1 MKRLVGLF
9 SAALAAGI
17 GVALCGCLPSEHSQA
32 DEEKEPHYLTGKAR
46 EKALDHKG
54 AIEAF
59 EKAVEAN
66 PASASAHFE
75 LGLLYEKNEPDYAA
89 AIYHYERYLK
99 LRPDAGNAD
108 LIQQRILF
116 CKQELA
122 KTVSLAP
129 VTQEQQRQFEQLT
142 AERRHLQD
150 DVEKWKA
157 EAEKWKALYA
167 GRGTAPGDLPAVR
180 GPGPRAGRPSGTPQ
194 TMPGLASPVALASAN
209 RSITSAG
216 SPGSGTSAP
225 ARTYKIQSG
234 DNPAAIARRYGV
246 KLDALMAAN
255 PGLDPRRLQPGQT
268 LNLPP
273 P

>member
-1 MKRLVGLF
+1 MKRFVRLV
-9 SAALAAGI
+9 STALAA
-17 GVALCGCLPSEHSQA
+17 ALGFGWCGCAPSERGQA

-46 EKALDHKG
+46 EKALDYKG

-59 EKAVEAN
+59 EKAIEAN

-75 LGLLYEKNEPDYAA
+75 LGLLYEKNEADYAA

-99 LRPDAGNAD
+99 LRPDADNAD
-108 LIQQRILF
+108 LIQPRILF

-142 AERRHLQD
+142 EERRRLQD

-157 EAEKWKALYA
+157 EAEKWRALYA
-167 GRGTAPGDLPAVR
+167 GRGAAPSDAPGPI
-180 GPGPRAGRPSGTPQ
+180 GPSPRAGRPIASAQ
-194 TMPGLASPVALASAN
+194 TAPALAAVG
-209 RSITSAG
+209 RTGAG
-216 SPGSGTSAP
+216 VGSSSSVASGV
-225 ARTYKIQSG
+225 ARTYKVQSG
-234 DNPAAIARRYGV
+234 DNPAAIARKCGV